1 LHSTQSQASIP
12 GAGRKGPTIDRNRTH
27 RRHGNTLL
35 SAMQIARQAISPL
48 CSVEFEVLEVE
59 RPVLGGFDHLIDG
72 EYDGK
77 LVERIAAAAV
87 VADCCPKTGDAV
99 VFGFVASVQG
109 AENECCFVIEVASLG
124 DLGVDRLDCLDDR
137 DVDGDHVG
145 WNAGM

>member
-1 LHSTQSQASIP
+1 LQ
-12 GAGRKGPTIDRNRTH
+12 
-27 RRHGNTLL
+27 RR
-35 SAMQIARQAISPL
+35 
-48 CSVEFEVLEVE
+48 VEVLEVE

-109 AENECCFVIEVASLG
+109 AEHEGCFVVEVGGSEGVCGDWDCGLEDWYVDSDHFDCVVEGSLRS
-124 DLGVDRLDCLDDR
+124 DTCL
-137 DVDGDHVG
+137 
-145 WNAGM
+145 